1 MRPAVFLVPFGITS
15 DGFERHLQTNYLGHC
30 LLILN
35 LLPVL
40 KPSQSSMRTR
50 KLLNLSLRSKVIN
63 LTSCVHR
70 WVTPDLKLLNKATPE
85 DQQNYSI
92 YHAYSYSKLLIIA
105 FNFYLTKNI
114 LPKLNSNIR
123 SVQIH
128 PGGVASSMVIRSP
141 INNILPVV
149 KYESLFRNTFLWV
162 RLLDVLNKR
171 SLFNPFDFSS
181 QPPEQAAE
189 HVLFGLFGIFA
200 EEFENEKEVY
210 LESFEQVKPNSYC
223 SDDGFQAKVYQ
234 RTIDLLK
241 EHLHNSDLVNL

>member
-1 MRPAVFLVPFGITS
+1 MPFGITA
-15 DGFERHLQTNYLGHC
+15 DGFERHLQTNFLGHS

-40 KPSQSSMRTR
+40 RPSESSLRTR

-70 WVTPDLKLLNKATPE
+70 WVTPDLKLLNRATPE
-85 DQQNYSI
+85 DEENYSI
-92 YHAYSYSKLLIIA
+92 YYAYSYSKLLIIA
-105 FNFYLTKNI
+105 FNFYLVKNI

-128 PGGVASSMVIRSP
+128 PGGVASSMVIQSP

-162 RLLDVLNKR
+162 CSRLVAAQSHSKQGR
-171 SLFNPFDFSS
+171 ASLFNSIS
-181 QPPEQAAE
+181 HLLASGASGRARSVRTVRHLRRRVRKRER
-189 HVLFGLFGIFA
+189 GLSG
-200 EEFENEKEVY
+200 E
-210 LESFEQVKPNSYC
+210 L
-223 SDDGFQAKVYQ
+223 
-234 RTIDLLK
+234 
-241 EHLHNSDLVNL
+241 

>member
-1 MRPAVFLVPFGITS
+1 MPFGITA

-40 KPSQSSMRTR
+40 KPSQSSLRTR

-70 WVTPDLKLLNKATPE
+70 WVTPDLKFLNKATPE
-85 DQQNYSI
+85 DESNYSI

-105 FNFYLTKNI
+105 FNFYLAKNI

-149 KYESLFRNTFLWV
+149 KYESLFRNTFLW
-162 RLLDVLNKR
+162 
-171 SLFNPFDFSS
+171 
-181 QPPEQAAE
+181 PPEQAAE

-210 LESFEQVKPNSYC
+210 LESFQQVKPNSYC
-223 SDDGFQAKVYQ
+223 SDDDFQAKVYH

-241 EHLHNSDLVNL
+241 EHLRDENLVNL